1 MSRGDGTVS
10 PAPLSVYGRAGLGS
24 VIVPWN
30 SQSFKGSVNNLAQQ
44 RINQTLWTSGW
55 FCVEPGVGLGD
66 PYGPIQLGMSRGI
79 QPSPFRDGGE
89 RLPWERAKNI
99 SEKTWQKATTKCLF
113 YLLKEAEKFPVSPS
127 DDPYSQTLENNSCP
141 SVSAVSASTHHSTS
155 TACLRCIQ
163 MCRCFQMC
171 QVH

>member
-1 MSRGDGTVS
+1 M
-10 PAPLSVYGRAGLGS
+10 PLSVYGRAGLGS

-30 SQSFKGSVNNLAQQ
+30 SRSFKGSVNILAQQ
-44 RINQTLWTSGW
+44 RINQTLRTSGW
-55 FCVEPGVGLGD
+55 FCVEPGVGLSD
-66 PYGPIQLGMSRGI
+66 PYGPIQLGMSCGI

-89 RLPWERAKNI
+89 HLPWERAKDI

-113 YLLKEAEKFPVSPS
+113 YLLKEAEKFPVSRS
-127 DDPYSQTLENNSCP
+127 DGPYSQPLENKSCP

-171 QVH
+171 QMH